1 MRAAAAGGD
10 ITGYGAEDKNI
21 RVSEPVAEI
30 KASLE
35 DRNRT
40 APFPWCGNRFE
51 FRAVGANQQIAF
63 PIAMVNA
70 AIADSLKHM
79 CDQVDAGQDLDEVIR
94 ETIGESQVA
103 LFSGDG
109 YSSEL
114 YKFAEKG
121 GLIHLKNSPD
131 AYQELTS
138 EKNLKLFA
146 DLEIFNEREIA
157 ARQEVLLEAFA
168 TELWIEARTLLHVLQ
183 THVLP
188 AAMQDAR
195 SDGDSGFTSKL
206 LSNKRDLIQ
215 ELLDE
220 TDSLAEAFGAF
231 PSEESL
237 KAAQYAQDT
246 IKPLMESARAVADQ
260 LEGLVDRRLW
270 PFPTYT
276 EILYDHQ

>member
-1 MRAAAAGGD
+1 
-10 ITGYGAEDKNI
+10 
-21 RVSEPVAEI
+21 
-30 KASLE
+30 
-35 DRNRT
+35 
-40 APFPWCGNRFE
+40 
-51 FRAVGANQQIAF
+51 
-63 PIAMVNA
+63 
-70 AIADSLKHM
+70 M
-79 CDQVDAGQDLDEVIR
+79 CDQVDSGQDLDDVIR
-94 ETIGESQVA
+94 ETIRESQVA

-114 YKFAEKG
+114 HEFAEKG

-138 EKNLKLFA
+138 DKNLKLFV

-168 TELWIEARTLLHVLQ
+168 TELRIEARTLLDILQ
-183 THVLP
+183 THILP

-195 SDGDSGFTSKL
+195 LDSDSGFTSRL
-206 LSNKRDLIQ
+206 LSKKRDLIQ
-215 ELLDE
+215 ELLGE
-220 TDSLAEAFGAF
+220 TDSLEEAFGAF
-231 PSEESL
+231 PGEEAL
-237 KAAQYAQDT
+237 KIALYAQDT

-270 PFPTYT
+270 PLPTYT

>member
-1 MRAAAAGGD
+1 
-10 ITGYGAEDKNI
+10 
-21 RVSEPVAEI
+21 
-30 KASLE
+30 
-35 DRNRT
+35 
-40 APFPWCGNRFE
+40 
-51 FRAVGANQQIAF
+51 
-63 PIAMVNA
+63 MVNA
-70 AIADSLKHM
+70 AMADSLKHM

-114 YKFAEKG
+114 YEVAEKG
-121 GLIHLKNSPD
+121 GLIHLENSPD

-138 EKNLKLFA
+138 DKNLKLFV
-146 DLEIFNEREIA
+146 DLEIFNEQELA

-168 TELWIEARTLLHVLQ
+168 TELRIESRTLLDILQ
-183 THVLP
+183 THILP

-195 SDGDSGFTSKL
+195 SDGDSGFTSKS
-206 LSNKRDLIQ
+206 LSKKRDLIQ
-215 ELLDE
+215 ELLNE
-220 TDSLAEAFGAF
+220 TDSLAEAFDAF

-237 KAAQYAQDT
+237 KVALYAQDT
-246 IKPLMESARAVADQ
+246 IKPRMESARAVADQ